1 MYSLEV
7 FVPLNMSLSALAYE
21 YPFMHSSVAPCER
34 AVSVVEGFLEAL
46 CLAGMNEPLLFLV
59 LSKLSFVTVIT
70 LFVCL
75 W

>member
-34 AVSVVEGFLEAL
+34 ACVSVV
-46 CLAGMNEPLLFLV
+46 AG
-59 LSKLSFVTVIT
+59 LSQSIKFGRYE
-70 LFVCL
+70 
-75 W
+75 